1 MPGSA
6 LMPHHIPDFL
16 ARAAG
21 IGTQEVLLFPPAD
34 VPPHFRRAA
43 VLILLWPDGDRVR
56 TAITQRTSKL
66 KDHAGEVCFPGGRIR
81 PGETAAEAALREARE
96 EIGLALETLEFCGR
110 LDDAWVNTGH
120 HMTTYVAILGERP
133 LLTPDPGEVAHL
145 FEADV
150 ATLLDPATYEEEVLD
165 RDGRGL
171 HARPIL
177 RDGACR
183 LYGQSAELLLELR
196 DRVVTGRSE
205 KGLRRLERL
214 QQIHPQRRA

>member
-1 MPGSA
+1 MPYT
-6 LMPHHIPDFL
+6 IPDFL
-16 ARAAG
+16 TRAAA
-21 IGTQEVLLFPPAD
+21 IGSQEVLLFPESAVPA
-34 VPPHFRRAA
+34 HFRRAA
-43 VLILLWPDGDRVR
+43 VLILLWADGDRVR

-96 EIGLALETLEFCGR
+96 EIGLAVETLDFCGR
-110 LDDAWVNTGH
+110 LDDAWVGTGH
-120 HMTTYVAILGERP
+120 HMTTYVAILAERP
-133 LLTPDPGEVAHL
+133 LLIPDPGEVEQL

-150 ATLLDPATYEEEVLD
+150 ATLLDPATYEEEVLN

-183 LYGQSAELLLELR
+183 LYGQSAELLLELC
-196 DRVVTGRSE
+196 DRVVSGRTDR
-205 KGLRRLERL
+205 GARRLERL
-214 QQIHPQRRA
+214 RQIHPQR